1 VNASR
6 VLPGTA
12 LVAALAALGA
22 LWACIGDLPPLP
34 DGQDASGADARDD
47 LPESAALPDVAS
59 PDATPPS
66 VTLPDAMLPDATPQ
80 DGVAI
85 DGLAEADAGSVS
97 AAELCA
103 AEHDLAVR
111 CGSDGA
117 GCYGANEAQCSAV
130 AQTLSDAA
138 RRAYVACV
146 PDVQCVTGYDFLGQ
160 TCVKRALAVAAPT
173 PEQAAL
179 RNDMCAACGGATCA
193 SDFYAISFTS
203 GSVGAG
209 FGLLAYS
216 DAIVSAVDQGC
227 VPTGPDAS
235 GDSCMDTLS
244 VCIELVLPTLVPA
257 DACNDAG
264 P

>member
-1 VNASR
+1 MNASR
-6 VLPGTA
+6 ALPGAA
-12 LVAALAALGA
+12 LVAALAAVVV

-59 PDATPPS
+59 PDATPPDATS
-66 VTLPDAMLPDATPQ
+66 PDATQDATPQ
-80 DGVAI
+80 DGVGV
-85 DGLAEADAGSVS
+85 DGLAEADAGSVTPG
-97 AAELCA
+97 ELCA

-146 PDVQCVTGYDFLGQ
+146 PDVQCVTGYDFIGQ

-179 RNDMCAACGGATCA
+179 RNDICAACGG
-193 SDFYAISFTS
+193 SDLRERLLCDQLHVGQRGSRLWAPRVQRRDRERGRS
-203 GSVGAG
+203 GMRSCGARRIG
-209 FGLLAYS
+209 RLLH
-216 DAIVSAVDQGC
+216 GH
-227 VPTGPDAS
+227 
-235 GDSCMDTLS
+235 
-244 VCIELVLPTLVPA
+244 VLHLR
-257 DACNDAG
+257 
-264 P
+264 